1 MFKFDQRYSNQMLEL
16 NFNPFPILRTSRL
29 LLRQITNE
37 DAEAVFIL
45 RSDPLINKYI
55 HRQAAKSIKEA
66 YDFIEKITNNQ
77 LNNSA
82 IQWGITRSGNNQLIG
97 NICLWNIDVKNN
109 TAELGYSLLTDHF
122 KQGIMQ
128 EALQAVK
135 DYGFNVMKVKRIDAF
150 TNKENVASLTLLAR
164 NGFLRNT
171 ELERSLEDQSELLY
185 NQVFSLLNPSFH
197 F

>member
-1 MFKFDQRYSNQMLEL
+1 MLEL

-82 IQWGITRSGNNQLIG
+82 IQWGITRSGSNQLIG
-97 NICLWNIDVKNN
+97 NICLWNIDAQNN

-122 KQGIMQ
+122 KQGIMH

-150 TNKENVASLTLLAR
+150 TNKENVASLSLLAR